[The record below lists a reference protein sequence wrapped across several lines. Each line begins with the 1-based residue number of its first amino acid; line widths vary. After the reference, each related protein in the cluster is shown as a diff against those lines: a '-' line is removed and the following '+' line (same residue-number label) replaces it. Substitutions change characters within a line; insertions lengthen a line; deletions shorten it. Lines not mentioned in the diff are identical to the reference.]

1 MAENDIGE
9 LVRKLE
15 SVADPVARATATELV
30 QVLLQLHADA
40 LKRILELSAESA
52 VAAMVEDE
60 LVSGVLA
67 LHGLHPD
74 DFETRIYRAMD
85 KLQRHFDSRGAGITL
100 LDVNGARVR
109 VRFSGSRLGSGPA
122 AKRVIEDV
130 LYEAAPEMEDLIVEG
145 VEEPPVSGFVPLSQL
160 VAAPTL

>member
-1 MAENDIGE
+1 MRGGRRGFD
-9 LVRKLE
+9 
-15 SVADPVARATATELV
+15 
-30 QVLLQLHADA
+30 
-40 LKRILELSAESA
+40 
-52 VAAMVEDE
+52 
-60 LVSGVLA
+60 
-67 LHGLHPD
+67 
-74 DFETRIYRAMD
+74 
-85 KLQRHFDSRGAGITL
+85 FDSRGAGITL

-109 VRFSGSRLGSGPA
+109 VRFSGSRPGSGPA